1 MARKVVGLKLGASR
15 LSAACVAVN
24 GSVEVVQ
31 LAGSPLPP
39 GLIAGGEVREVAA
52 LGNALKEFFSKNKLP
67 KRNVRIGLANNRIG
81 VRTIDVSGIEDPK
94 QLANAV
100 RFRAQEALPI
110 PIDEAVLDF
119 QILGDRAAADGTPT
133 KRVLLV
139 VAYRDLV
146 AAYVEACRLAGL
158 RLLGV
163 DLEAFALLRALTP
176 AFATEPGGGVE
187 RSALVAVSIGSER
200 SVLGV
205 SDGFSCEYTR
215 VLDWGGNSL
224 TDAVARGLELEA
236 AEAGR
241 LKVELGLQ
249 GGTVPEGVGPEQAVR
264 ARELLRTALQAFGRE
279 LVSSLQFYQGQPESL
294 GIRELVLAGGTAQLA
309 GLAAELQQLVG
320 VPVRVGDPLAGVSAA
335 RKLKGEPPNP
345 SHTVP
350 IGLGMAL

>member
-1 MARKVVGLKLGASR
+1 MAKKVVGLKLGASR
-15 LSAACVAVN
+15 LNAACVSVN
-24 GSVEVVQ
+24 GSAEVVQ

-39 GLIAGGEVREVAA
+39 GLIAGGEVRDVEA
-52 LGNALKEFFSKNKLP
+52 LAEALKEFFSKHKLP

-81 VRTIDVSGIEDPK
+81 VRAIEVGGIDDQK

-119 QILGDRAAADGTPT
+119 QILGEATAADGTPA

-158 RLLGV
+158 KLLGV

-176 AFATEPGGGVE
+176 SFATEPGGGAE
-187 RSALVAVSIGSER
+187 RSALVAVSIGAER

-215 VLDWGGNSL
+215 VLEWGGNHL
-224 TDAVARGLELEA
+224 TDALARGLEIEPSEA
-236 AEAGR
+236 ER
-241 LKVELGLQ
+241 IKVELGLQ
-249 GGTVPEGVGPEQAVR
+249 GDHVPTGVGPEQAVR
-264 ARELLRTALQAFGRE
+264 AREALKVGLQALSRE
-279 LVSSLQFYQGQPESL
+279 LVSSLQFYQGQPDSL

-309 GLAAELQQLVG
+309 GLETELQQLVG
-320 VPVRVGDPLAGVSAA
+320 VPVRVGDPLAGVSVGK
-335 RKLKGEPPNP
+335 RLKGEPSPAFA
-345 SHTVP
+345 VP
-350 IGLGMAL
+350 IGLGMAN